1 MIIEFA
7 AVEIR
12 LELVLNDREEPFL
25 NRTPL
30 NANETYQSVEFWG
43 SCDTGK
49 HFPVLACVTY
59 HFNQRKSQAPKG
71 DKSEPCDIASMDYY
85 SLFIYTCQL
94 GDKLLAQIAIA
105 GVGDQDFCRNYKSG
119 ERPDVQE
126 SPNNFQF
133 GTASTNLTFSIPYAT
148 RYNDSE
154 LILTLIIR

>member
-1 MIIEFA
+1 M
-7 AVEIR
+7 
-12 LELVLNDREEPFL
+12 LNDREEPFL

-49 HFPVLACVTY
+49 RFSVLACVTCN
-59 HFNQRKSQAPKG
+59 FNQYKSQAPKG
-71 DKSEPCDIASMDYY
+71 DKSEPCDIASMGYY

-119 ERPDVQE
+119 ERLDVQE
-126 SPNNFQF
+126 SQNNFQF
-133 GTASTNLTFSIPYAT
+133 GTASTNPTFSIPYAT